1 MRTAPMPSWLGGA
14 EVPLCGWVMAKTMKL
29 HQAFLD
35 SPPSGKGGRPCCCQV
50 GLEVQA
56 PRVVSTGS
64 VGREGRTA
72 CVTPAWWGGKPQLP
86 MYPSVTTLAGVL
98 GCLGTAQ
105 WKLKSRL
112 PSKTLLAWVGIG
124 QWFSVVLAR
133 VELRVCVYSAMSNS
147 LPSHELQPTRL
158 LCPWDSPGKN
168 TGVGCHA
175 LLQGIFPGPGIEHT
189 SPVSLALAGGFFTTK
204 PLGKPRIV
212 QIILKVFCFTRMTYS
227 WFSVQAKQALVK
239 GFFVLFLS
247 VPVGICGLPTSS
259 ASSLGFLRQTT
270 NQHRN

>member
-1 MRTAPMPSWLGGA
+1 M
-14 EVPLCGWVMAKTMKL
+14 C
-29 HQAFLD
+29 H
-35 SPPSGKGGRPCCCQV
+35 PC
-50 GLEVQA
+50 L
-56 PRVVSTGS
+56 
-64 VGREGRTA
+64 VGREI
-72 CVTPAWWGGKPQLP
+72 PAPYVSL
-86 MYPSVTTLAGVL
+86 SVTTLAGVV

-112 PSKTLLAWVGIG
+112 PSKTLLAWVGMG
-124 QWFSVVLAR
+124 QWFPVVLAR
-133 VELRVCVYSAMSNS
+133 VELFVCVYSAMSNS

-239 GFFVLFLS
+239 VFFVLFCFCLFLL
-247 VPVGICGLPTSS
+247 VFVGCQL
-259 ASSLGFLRQTT
+259 LQLQVWDF
-270 NQHRN
+270 